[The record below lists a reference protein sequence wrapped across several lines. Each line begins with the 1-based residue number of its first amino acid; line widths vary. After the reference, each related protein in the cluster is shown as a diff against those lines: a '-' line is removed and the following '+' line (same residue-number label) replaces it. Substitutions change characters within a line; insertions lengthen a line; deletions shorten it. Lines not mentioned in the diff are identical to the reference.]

1 MSDPYVRDEP
11 ANEVLDLYDVVPD
24 RVDARPDLGRPNNFG
39 PDSWG
44 TARAT
49 DARSAEAEDDPVT
62 SMIKGTGRSFA
73 AIMGMFALSL
83 TAFVACAVLFSLGL
97 GLLVLFVGL
106 FILAACLIVAGWSS
120 RMSMALLGY
129 AGITLPRTHY
139 PAAGPGLRGKL
150 RRLAYPQSWRDL
162 LHVLINFIL
171 STITFSVAL
180 TWVVGG
186 LGSVTYW
193 FWSRW
198 LPEPRDSGLAALL
211 GYPGRFADITLHTVL
226 GTVLLISSPLMLRGL
241 VRLHGA
247 LAYALLVDETP
258 TLRQQVTEL
267 TESRTAAGEAEV
279 HTLRRLE
286 RDLHDGPQQRLVR
299 LGMDLSAA
307 QRRLDDD
314 PAEAHALL
322 NEAMQQSQ
330 EALAE
335 IRTLSRGIAPPILA
349 EQGLGSA
356 ITALAARGTIPTSV
370 EVDDVQLSDAA
381 QNAAYFVVAEALANV
396 EKHSGARYASVELRR
411 LGALAVINITDDGI
425 GGASLAKGHG
435 LSGLADRLA
444 GVDGTLTVSSP
455 KGGPTLL
462 TATIPQR

>member
-11 ANEVLDLYDVVPD
+11 ANEVLDLYDVLPE
-24 RVDARPDLGRPNNFG
+24 RVDAPELGRPNSLG
-39 PDSWG
+39 A
-44 TARAT
+44 ARAT
-49 DARSAEAEDDPVT
+49 DAHSGEDDPVT

-83 TAFVACAVLFSLGL
+83 TAFVVCTVLFSLGL

-106 FILAACLIVAGWSS
+106 FILAACLVVAGWSS
-120 RMSMALLGY
+120 RMTMALLGY
-129 AGITLPRTHY
+129 AGIALPQTHY

-150 RRLAYPQSWRDL
+150 RRLAYAQSWRDL

-171 STITFSVAL
+171 STVTFSLAL
-180 TWVVGG
+180 AWVVGG

-198 LPEPRDSGLAALL
+198 LPQPDNDLMALL
-211 GYPGRFADITLHTVL
+211 GYPGHFADITFHTVL
-226 GTVLLISSPLMLRGL
+226 GTLLLITSPFVLRGL

-258 TLRQQVTEL
+258 ALRQQVTEL

-307 QRRLDDD
+307 HRRLDDD
-314 PAEAHALL
+314 PAQARALL
-322 NEAMQQSQ
+322 DEAMQQSQ

-381 QNAAYFVVAEALANV
+381 QNAAYFVIAEALANV
-396 EKHSGARYASVELRR
+396 EKHSGAHHASVELRR
-411 LGALAVINITDDGI
+411 VGALTVINIADDGL

-462 TATIPQR
+462 TATIPQH